1 MAQSLVKESLG
12 GSETMVVVWIQML
25 DERREGRTNGRKMT
39 GKKLRQNYVGNY
51 SLFAVTSGCA

>member
-1 MAQSLVKESLG
+1 LVKESLG